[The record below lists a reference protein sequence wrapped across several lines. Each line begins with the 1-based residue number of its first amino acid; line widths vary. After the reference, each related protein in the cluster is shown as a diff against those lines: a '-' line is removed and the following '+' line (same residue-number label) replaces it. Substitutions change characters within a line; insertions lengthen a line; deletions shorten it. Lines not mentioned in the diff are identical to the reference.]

1 MQVYDRRRV
10 AAESQIIINFISM
23 KRNRHNQGK
32 RKNNLSD
39 TEIDNEEAKKATP
52 DKANKETRDKASDE
66 TKWAVPEGVKK
77 STSEKVKPKRVT
89 KKLDSEIQR
98 RFKSI
103 TNYIESQC
111 SKE

>member
-1 MQVYDRRRV
+1 MYDNRRV

-23 KRNRHNQGK
+23 KRDRHHQGK
-32 RKNNLSD
+32 RKNNPSD
-39 TEIDNEEAKKATP
+39 NEIDDDKAKKSTP
-52 DKANKETRDKASDE
+52 DMANKETRDNASDK
-66 TKWAVPEGVKK
+66 TKWAVPEGAKK

-103 TNYIESQC
+103 TSYIESQC